1 MKELNKKERNW
12 KRIGRGFLAY
22 TFGIALGTFL
32 VWALWLRNRD
42 TPNMWPTG
50 MVKDR
55 IVRSSLGGDSLNS
68 CYLSCTQLN
77 DSLFKQAVLGADVRF
92 RISKT
97 RRKPAPVYALDINLD
112 SGVKMRWWIE
122 SGDSIYNIF
131 KVEDLPGTTL
141 NHTCNC
147 KPVNF

>member
-1 MKELNKKERNW
+1 MKEIKKKERNW

-32 VWALWLRNRD
+32 VWALWLRNRE

-55 IVRSSLGGDSLNS
+55 IIRSTPGMDSLNT
-68 CYLSCTQLN
+68 CFFECTKRN
-77 DSLFKQAVLGADVRF
+77 DSLFKAEVLKADVKF

-97 RRKPAPVYALDINLD
+97 RRKPAPIYALDISSD
-112 SGVKMRWWIE
+112 KGEKMRWWIE

-131 KVEDLPGTTL
+131 KIEDLPGASL
-141 NHTCNC
+141 NHNC
-147 KPVNF
+147 ECQSVNF

>member
-1 MKELNKKERNW
+1 MKDLRKKERNW
-12 KRIGRGFLAY
+12 RRIGRGFLAY
-22 TFGIALGTFL
+22 VFGIGLGTFL

-55 IVRSSLGGDSLNS
+55 IIRSTVGPDSLNT
-68 CYLSCTQLN
+68 CYFNCTGIN
-77 DSLFKQAVLGADVRF
+77 DSIFKTEVLKADVKF

-97 RRKPAPVYALDINLD
+97 RRKPAPIYALDIH
-112 SGVKMRWWIE
+112 STKGEKMRWWIE

-131 KVEDLPGTTL
+131 KVEDLPGTAL
-141 NHTCNC
+141 NHSCNC
-147 KPVNF
+147 KTVNF